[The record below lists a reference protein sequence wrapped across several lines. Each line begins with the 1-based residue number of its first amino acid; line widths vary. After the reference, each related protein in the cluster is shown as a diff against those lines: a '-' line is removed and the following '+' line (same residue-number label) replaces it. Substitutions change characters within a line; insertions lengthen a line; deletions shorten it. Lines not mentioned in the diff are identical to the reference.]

1 MKKIAAGTSIVLVQL
16 VVVALFLTGLINS
29 NNVTSELVVVE
40 NNNLGKMADSVNN
53 LFVKEDDLLLL
64 NNIKNNK
71 NVEEELITNEEAEK
85 QRAEELAKKEEEAKA
100 KAEAEAKAKEEEEAK
115 AEAEAKAIEEAK
127 RIAMASVSQSV
138 QELQDYAHSLVVNTY
153 GWSEDDFT
161 SLVYLWNK
169 ESGWNVNCYNSSSGA
184 YGIPQALP
192 GSKMA
197 TEGTD
202 YEYNGETQIRWGLKY
217 IQGRYGSPSG
227 AWQHFLQVGW
237 Y

>member
-1 MKKIAAGTSIVLVQL
+1 MKKIVAGTSIVFVQL

-29 NNVTSELVVVE
+29 NNETSELVVVE

-64 NNIKNNK
+64 NNNK

-85 QRAEELAKKEEEAKA
+85 QRAEELAKKEAEEQA

-115 AEAEAKAIEEAK
+115 AKAEAEAIEQAK
-127 RIAMASVSQSV
+127 IVAAASVSQSV
-138 QELQDYAHSLVVNTY
+138 AELQDYAHSLVIDTY
-153 GWSEDDFT
+153 GWTEDDFT
-161 SLVYLWNK
+161 SLVSLWNK
-169 ESGWNVNCYNSSSGA
+169 ESGWNVNCYNSYSGA

-202 YEYNGETQIRWGLKY
+202 YEYNGQTQIRWGLKY
-217 IQGRYGSPSG
+217 IQGRYGTPSN
-227 AWQHFLQVGW
+227 AWQHFLSVGW